1 MNHAI
6 ILDPV
11 VGAYDLDNILDRDVS
26 RIHRGVIDN
35 VPAEIN
41 FEEFVDKLSNIKA
54 ESKPLMY
61 IANEDQ
67 MDYLYHNYGVI

>member
-11 VGAYDLDNILDRDVS
+11 VGAYDLNNILDRDVS
-26 RIHRGVIDN
+26 RVCWGVLDN
-35 VPAEIN
+35 VPASIN
-41 FEEFVDKLSNIKA
+41 FEQFVDKLSNIKA